1 MALLLLDPQVTEKA
15 LTKETEKVQANSQ
28 KPAIRSVI
36 SHAVSLSVALS
47 IGLNSFLAL
56 PSFALPNSGSDLVY
70 SPGPATSSDAQQIA
84 SNPLKASPKA
94 EASANPASIA
104 SSADAV
110 ASDPTVNPTTDG
122 ESTTIDASGPAKLS
136 DIDSGNVSATTRDT
150 TRASGESDADGRK
163 LAQGS
168 MRPVTR
174 NSLPA
179 VSGEVKIRRPFKL
192 FLQNQNGLIHHLSFR
207 DTPVK
212 DVITEIA
219 RRGNVNIIID
229 KSCSGK
235 ITGDLRDVSLNEA
248 MDNVL
253 AAAGLQSRVLDNSTI
268 VVGSTQAM
276 VQLGLNRPMARAF
289 KLSYSHPY
297 DVAALLSAS
306 IFNKGYLPDF
316 KTTTKRQIASESTE
330 DSASEKQGSG
340 QGSDL
345 SGPSVEKFGEKSSDR
360 EGSKSDTDSTQ
371 SFSLETQ
378 SRTLRG
384 TSRAQTQEGVGF
396 NNAATDPGTQQ
407 IRANLEIAADYSV
420 DPNGGGAIVIPDVKG
435 RQVIVVGTVDDVN
448 MAEDAIRM
456 IDRRP
461 KQVHIQASLIEL
473 NNQGIRQLGATLNMQ
488 GEGLSTSIMGNSQAP
503 LKSYLPGLGSPANAT
518 PNPSIPA
525 IPFTGSNVTNGAAG
539 GAGQPGTAYTGLIGS
554 LVPILAPSIA
564 GVNAL
569 STAQSAFNFITADGR
584 AGGRANI
591 ATIPKAL
598 NVSLNLLLQ
607 TNKAKLIANPS
618 VVVVDNSEA
627 LITIASEVVHK
638 VTSTVS
644 LGVVTTNVELTKA
657 GIFLNVLPKVTQDG
671 FITMRLRP
679 QVSTPLGPPLTF
691 GPANA
696 PTVVV
701 TLLNYRDIMAQE
713 VRIKD
718 GQTLVL
724 GGIFTE
730 TESAQLAKTPYL
742 AEAPVLGALFR
753 NTLKG
758 RNRTELMLLI
768 TPKIVEE
775 EPGTALADKRNSTSM

>member
-1 MALLLLDPQVTEKA
+1 M
-15 LTKETEKVQANSQ
+15 KETEKVQANSQ
-28 KPAIRSVI
+28 KPAIRLVI

-47 IGLNSFLAL
+47 IGLNSFMAL
-56 PSFALPNSGSDLVY
+56 PAFALPANSGSDLVY
-70 SPGPATSSDAQQIA
+70 SPGPATTSSDGQQIA
-84 SNPLKASPKA
+84 ANPLKASPKS
-94 EASANPASIA
+94 EASASP
-104 SSADAV
+104 V
-110 ASDPTVNPTTDG
+110 SDPTVNPTTDG
-122 ESTTIDASGPAKLS
+122 ESTAIDASGPAKLS

-150 TRASGESDADGRK
+150 AKASGESDADGRK
-163 LAQGS
+163 IAQGS

-174 NSLPA
+174 NSLPG

-378 SRTLRG
+378 ARTLRG

-396 NNAATDPGTQQ
+396 NNAAIDPGSQQ

-503 LKSYLPGLGSPANAT
+503 LKSFLPGLGSPANAT

-539 GAGQPGTAYTGLIGS
+539 GAGQPGTAYSGLIGS

-591 ATIPKAL
+591 ATVPHAL
-598 NVSLNLLLQ
+598 NLSLNLLLQ

-730 TESAQLAKTPYL
+730 QESAQLAKTPYL

-775 EPGTALADKRNSTSM
+775 EPGTSLADKRNSTSM

>member
-1 MALLLLDPQVTEKA
+1 MQFKG
-15 LTKETEKVQANSQ
+15 Q
-28 KPAIRSVI
+28 KPALNLLI
-36 SHAVSLSVALS
+36 SNAVSLSLLCAGAL
-47 IGLNSFLAL
+47 
-56 PSFALPNSGSDLVY
+56 
-70 SPGPATSSDAQQIA
+70 T
-84 SNPLKASPKA
+84 
-94 EASANPASIA
+94 A
-104 SSADAV
+104 SSAPVMAEDG
-110 ASDPTVNPTTDG
+110 DHNPTVG
-122 ESTTIDASGPAKLS
+122 ESSSGSSSSSSSKNSGLSYAPVSSGSGSASGPAHLS
-136 DIDSGNVSATTRDT
+136 DSDFGAGSSSTTNTNTNSSSSSNPAVDSDS
-150 TRASGESDADGRK
+150 EGRK
-163 LAQGS
+163 IAQGS
-168 MRPVTR
+168 MRSVTR
-174 NSLPA
+174 NSLPG
-179 VSGEVKIRRPFKL
+179 VTGTVKIRRPFQL
-192 FLQNQNGLIHHLSFR
+192 FAQTEEGRQLIHHLSFR

-235 ITGDLRDVSLNEA
+235 ITGDLRDVNLNEA

-253 AAAGLQSRVLDNSTI
+253 AAAGLQSRMLDNKTI

-306 IFNKGYLPDF
+306 IFNRGYLPDF
-316 KTTTKRQIASESTE
+316 KTTTKRQLANESTDE
-330 DSASEKQGSG
+330 TASEKKGSG
-340 QGSDL
+340 QGADL
-345 SGPSVEKFGEKSSDR
+345 GGPSEERTGEKTSDR
-360 EGSKSDTDSTQ
+360 EGSKSDTDTTQ
-371 SFSLETQ
+371 SYSLETQ
-378 SRTLRG
+378 PRTLRG

-407 IRANLEIAADYSV
+407 IRANLEIAADFSV

-435 RQVIVVGTVDDVN
+435 RQVIVVGTADDVN
-448 MAEDAIRM
+448 IAEDAIRL

-473 NNQGIRQLGATLNMQ
+473 SNQGIRQLGATLNLQ
-488 GEGLSTSIMGNSQAP
+488 GEGLSSSIMGNSQAP
-503 LKSYLPGLGSPANAT
+503 LKSFLPGLGSPASSVAN
-518 PNPSIPA
+518 PNIPA
-525 IPFTGSNVTNGAAG
+525 IPFTGSNVTNGAAN
-539 GAGQPGTAYTGLIGS
+539 GAGTPGTAYTGLIGS

-564 GVNAL
+564 GVNAVT
-569 STAQSAFNFITADGR
+569 TAQSAFNFIAADGR

-591 ATIPKAL
+591 ATVPHAINL
-598 NVSLNLLLQ
+598 SVNLLLQ

-627 LITIASEVVHK
+627 LITIASEVIHK

-644 LGVVTTNVELTKA
+644 LGVVTANVELTKA
-657 GIFLNVLPKVTQDG
+657 GIFLNVLPRVTQDG

-679 QVSTPLGPPLTF
+679 QVSTPLGPPQTF
-691 GPANA
+691 GPVNQ

-724 GGIFTE
+724 GGLFSE
-730 TESAQLAKTPYL
+730 TEAAQLSKTPYM

-775 EPGTALADKRNSTSM
+775 EPSSSLADRRGSVSM

>member
-1 MALLLLDPQVTEKA
+1 MQAKCSEKA
-15 LTKETEKVQANSQ
+15 LKTL
-28 KPAIRSVI
+28 I
-36 SHAVSLSVALS
+36 SNAVSLLALS
-47 IGLNSFLAL
+47 ATLTLTTMSMSMAPAFAADDEGSTLA
-56 PSFALPNSGSDLVY
+56 Y
-70 SPGPATSSDAQQIA
+70 SSDSSVNPSSPPDGDTKN
-84 SNPLKASPKA
+84 SN
-94 EASANPASIA
+94 ASAPASLGDFEA
-104 SSADAV
+104 AGAD
-110 ASDPTVNPTTDG
+110 NDG
-122 ESTTIDASGPAKLS
+122 KKI
-136 DIDSGNVSATTRDT
+136 
-150 TRASGESDADGRK
+150 
-163 LAQGS
+163 AQGS
-168 MRPVTR
+168 MRPASRTPLPGVT
-174 NSLPA
+174 
-179 VSGEVKIRRPFKL
+179 GTVKIRRPFKL
-192 FLQNQNGLIHHLSFR
+192 FAQNQDGLIHHLSFR

-253 AAAGLQSRVLDNSTI
+253 AAAGLQSRLLDNSTI

-316 KTTTKRQIASESTE
+316 KTTTKRQAASESTDE
-330 DSASEKQGSG
+330 TATEKQGSG
-340 QGSDL
+340 PGSDIG
-345 SGPSVEKFGEKSSDR
+345 GPSVEKSGEKTSDR
-360 EGSKSDTDSTQ
+360 EGTKSDTDSTQ
-371 SFSLETQ
+371 SYSLETQ
-378 SRTLRG
+378 PRTLRG
-384 TSRAQTQEGVGF
+384 VSRAQTQEGVGF

-407 IRANLEIAADYSV
+407 IRANLEIAADFSV

-435 RQVIVVGTVDDVN
+435 RQVIVVGTADDVN
-448 MAEDAIRM
+448 IAEEAIRL
-456 IDRRP
+456 IDKRP

-473 NNQGIRQLGATLNMQ
+473 NNQGIRQLGATLNLQ
-488 GEGLSTSIMGNSQAP
+488 GEGLSSSIMGNSQAP
-503 LKSYLPGLGSPANAT
+503 LKSYLPGLGSPANSI
-518 PNPSIPA
+518 PNPDIPA
-525 IPFTGSNVTNGAAG
+525 IPFTGSNVTNGAAN
-539 GAGQPGTAYTGLIGS
+539 GAGVPAAAYSGLIGS
-554 LVPILAPSIA
+554 LVPLVAPTIA

-569 STAQSAFNFITADGR
+569 TTAQSAFNFLAADSR

-591 ATIPKAL
+591 ATVPHAINL
-598 NVSLNLLLQ
+598 SVNLLLQ

-627 LITIASEVVHK
+627 LITIASEVIHK

-679 QVSTPLGPPLTF
+679 QVSTPIGAPQVF
-691 GPANA
+691 GPVNA

-724 GGIFTE
+724 GGLFTE
-730 TESAQLAKTPYL
+730 NEAAQMAKTPYL
-742 AEAPVLGALFR
+742 AEAPVLGAFFR
-753 NTLKG
+753 NTIKG

-775 EPGTALADKRNSTSM
+775 DPTSSLAERRTSTSM

>member
-1 MALLLLDPQVTEKA
+1 M
-15 LTKETEKVQANSQ
+15 KETEKVQANSQ
-28 KPAIRSVI
+28 KPAIRLVI

-47 IGLNSFLAL
+47 IGLNSFMAL
-56 PSFALPNSGSDLVY
+56 PAFALPANSGSDLVY
-70 SPGPATSSDAQQIA
+70 SPGPATTSSDGQQIA
-84 SNPLKASPKA
+84 ANPLKASPKS
-94 EASANPASIA
+94 EASASP
-104 SSADAV
+104 V
-110 ASDPTVNPTTDG
+110 SDPTVNPTTDG
-122 ESTTIDASGPAKLS
+122 ESTAIDASGPAKLS

-150 TRASGESDADGRK
+150 AKASGESDADGRK
-163 LAQGS
+163 IAQGS

-174 NSLPA
+174 NSLPG

-378 SRTLRG
+378 ARTLRG

-396 NNAATDPGTQQ
+396 NNAAIDPGSQQ

-503 LKSYLPGLGSPANAT
+503 LKSFLPGLGSPANAT

-539 GAGQPGTAYTGLIGS
+539 GAGQPGTAYSGLIGS

-591 ATIPKAL
+591 ATVPHAL
-598 NVSLNLLLQ
+598 NLSLNLLLQ

-644 LGVVTTNVELTKA
+644 LGVVTTNVELIKA

-730 TESAQLAKTPYL
+730 QESAQLAKTPYL

-775 EPGTALADKRNSTSM
+775 EPGTSLADKRNSTSM

>member
-1 MALLLLDPQVTEKA
+1 MQVKCPVQAFNMLISNMVPTALSAA
-15 LTKETEKVQANSQ
+15 LTLTAVTLTGIMST
-28 KPAIRSVI
+28 PAFAADNQS
-36 SHAVSLSVALS
+36 SST
-47 IGLNSFLAL
+47 LA
-56 PSFALPNSGSDLVY
+56 Y
-70 SPGPATSSDAQQIA
+70 SSDP
-84 SNPLKASPKA
+84 S
-94 EASANPASIA
+94 
-104 SSADAV
+104 
-110 ASDPTVNPTTDG
+110 VNPTSSPDAPEGAKASSSAGSSSRVSSDPSAPASLGDFDVAAGNTD
-122 ESTTIDASGPAKLS
+122 
-136 DIDSGNVSATTRDT
+136 N
-150 TRASGESDADGRK
+150 DGKK
-163 LAQGS
+163 LAQNS
-168 MRPVTR
+168 VRPISRTPLPGVT
-174 NSLPA
+174 
-179 VSGEVKIRRPFKL
+179 GTVKIRRPFKL
-192 FLQNQNGLIHHLSFR
+192 FAQNQDGLIHHLSFR

-253 AAAGLQSRVLDNSTI
+253 AAAGLQSRLLDNSTI

-316 KTTTKRQIASESTE
+316 KTTTKRQAASESTDE
-330 DSASEKQGSG
+330 TATEKQGSG
-340 QGSDL
+340 QGSDIG
-345 SGPSVEKFGEKSSDR
+345 GPAIEKSGEKTSDR
-360 EGSKSDTDSTQ
+360 EGTKSDTDSTQ
-371 SFSLETQ
+371 SYSLETQ
-378 SRTLRG
+378 PRTLRG
-384 TSRAQTQEGVGF
+384 VSRAQTQEGVGF

-407 IRANLEIAADYSV
+407 IRANLEIAADFSV

-435 RQVIVVGTVDDVN
+435 RQVIVVGTADDVN
-448 MAEDAIRM
+448 IAEEAIRL
-456 IDRRP
+456 IDKRP

-473 NNQGIRQLGATLNMQ
+473 NNQGIRQLGATLNLQ
-488 GEGLSTSIMGNSQAP
+488 GEGLSSSIMGNSQAP
-503 LKSYLPGLGSPANAT
+503 LKSFLPGLGSPANAI
-518 PNPSIPA
+518 PNPNIPA
-525 IPFTGSNVTNGAAG
+525 IPFTGSNVTNGAAN
-539 GAGQPGTAYTGLIGS
+539 GAGVPAAAYSGLIGS
-554 LVPILAPSIA
+554 LVPLVAPSIA

-569 STAQSAFNFITADGR
+569 TTAQSAFNFLAADSR

-591 ATIPKAL
+591 ATVPHAINL
-598 NVSLNLLLQ
+598 SVNLLLQ

-627 LITIASEVVHK
+627 LITIASEVIHK

-679 QVSTPLGPPLTF
+679 QVSTPIGAPQVF
-691 GPANA
+691 GPVNA

-724 GGIFTE
+724 GGLFTE
-730 TESAQLAKTPYL
+730 NEAAQMAKTPYL
-742 AEAPVLGALFR
+742 AEAPVLGAFFR
-753 NTLKG
+753 NTIKG

-775 EPGTALADKRNSTSM
+775 DPTSSLAERRSSVSM

>member
-1 MALLLLDPQVTEKA
+1 MQFKG
-15 LTKETEKVQANSQ
+15 Q
-28 KPAIRSVI
+28 KPALNSLI
-36 SHAVSLSVALS
+36 SNAVSLSLLCACAFAASYVPAMAEDGDHNPSAEESSGAGNSAETSAGTSVKHSAKNSGLS
-47 IGLNSFLAL
+47 YAPVSSGNASGPAHLSDSDFGAGSN
-56 PSFALPNSGSDLVY
+56 PNSGSG
-70 SPGPATSSDAQQIA
+70 SNSNSSVA
-84 SNPLKASPKA
+84 
-94 EASANPASIA
+94 
-104 SSADAV
+104 AD
-110 ASDPTVNPTTDG
+110 SD
-122 ESTTIDASGPAKLS
+122 S
-136 DIDSGNVSATTRDT
+136 
-150 TRASGESDADGRK
+150 DGRK

-168 MRPVTR
+168 MRSVTR
-174 NSLPA
+174 NSLPG
-179 VSGEVKIRRPFKL
+179 VTGTVKIRRPFQL
-192 FLQNQNGLIHHLSFR
+192 FAQTEEGRQLIHHLSFR

-235 ITGDLRDVSLNEA
+235 ITGDLRDVNLNEA

-253 AAAGLQSRVLDNSTI
+253 AAAGLQSRMLDNKTI

-306 IFNKGYLPDF
+306 IFNRGYLPDF
-316 KTTTKRQIASESTE
+316 KTTTKRQLANESTDE
-330 DSASEKQGSG
+330 TASEKKGSG
-340 QGSDL
+340 QGGDL
-345 SGPSVEKFGEKSSDR
+345 SGTSEERSGEKTSDR
-360 EGSKSDTDSTQ
+360 EGSKSDTDTTQ

-378 SRTLRG
+378 PRTLRG

-407 IRANLEIAADYSV
+407 IRANLEIAADFSV

-435 RQVIVVGTVDDVN
+435 RQVIVVGTADDVN
-448 MAEDAIRM
+448 IAEDAIRL

-473 NNQGIRQLGATLNMQ
+473 SNQGIRQLGATLNLQ
-488 GEGLSTSIMGNSQAP
+488 GEGLSSSIMGNSQAP
-503 LKSYLPGLGSPANAT
+503 LKSFLPGLGSPASSTAN
-518 PNPSIPA
+518 PNIPA
-525 IPFTGSNVTNGAAG
+525 IPFTGSNVTNGAAN
-539 GAGQPGTAYTGLIGS
+539 GAGTPGTAYTGLIGS

-564 GVNAL
+564 GVNAVT
-569 STAQSAFNFITADGR
+569 TAQSAFNFIAADGR

-591 ATIPKAL
+591 ATVPHAINL
-598 NVSLNLLLQ
+598 SVNLLLQ

-627 LITIASEVVHK
+627 LITIASEVIHK

-644 LGVVTTNVELTKA
+644 LGVVTANVELTKA
-657 GIFLNVLPKVTQDG
+657 GIFLNVLPRVTQDG

-679 QVSTPLGPPLTF
+679 QVSTPLGPPQTF
-691 GPANA
+691 GPVNQ

-724 GGIFTE
+724 GGLFSE
-730 TESAQLAKTPYL
+730 TEAAQLSKTPYM

-775 EPGTALADKRNSTSM
+775 EPSSSLADRRGSVSM

>member
-1 MALLLLDPQVTEKA
+1 LKSIIEGR
-15 LTKETEKVQANSQ
+15 EKVQANSQ
-28 KPAIRSVI
+28 KSAIDAVI
-36 SHAVSLSVALS
+36 SHAVSQTLSLTIALS
-47 IGLNSFLAL
+47 IGLSAFVSLPAVAL
-56 PSFALPNSGSDLVY
+56 PPSAANSDPSVN
-70 SPGPATSSDAQQIA
+70 PVSDAG
-84 SNPLKASPKA
+84 
-94 EASANPASIA
+94 
-104 SSADAV
+104 
-110 ASDPTVNPTTDG
+110 ASDNTDLR
-122 ESTTIDASGPAKLS
+122 STDASGPAKLS
-136 DIDSGNVSATTRDT
+136 DIDSGNVGAKADAARARADGAKSDSAKLD
-150 TRASGESDADGRK
+150 GDGRK
-163 LAQGS
+163 IAQGS
-168 MRPVTR
+168 MRPITR
-174 NSLPA
+174 NTLP
-179 VSGEVKIRRPFKL
+179 GITGDVKIRRPFKL
-192 FLQNQNGLIHHLSFR
+192 FAQNQNGLIHHLSFR

-253 AAAGLQSRVLDNSTI
+253 AAAGLQSRLLDNSTI

-316 KTTTKRQIASESTE
+316 KTTTKRQLANESTDE
-330 DSASEKQGSG
+330 SASEKQGSG

-345 SGPSVEKFGEKSSDR
+345 SGPSTEKFGSKNSDR
-360 EGSKSDTDSTQ
+360 EGSKNDTDSTQ
-371 SFSLETQ
+371 SYSLETQ
-378 SRTLRG
+378 ARTLRG
-384 TSRAQTQEGVGF
+384 TSRSQTQEGVGF

-407 IRANLEIAADYSV
+407 IRANLEIAADFSV

-435 RQVIVVGTVDDVN
+435 RQVIVVGTADDVN
-448 MAEDAIRM
+448 IAEDAIRL

-473 NNQGIRQLGATLNMQ
+473 NNQGIRQLGATLNLQ
-488 GEGLSTSIMGNSQAP
+488 GDGLSTSIMGNSQAP
-503 LKSYLPGLGSPANAT
+503 LKTFLPGLGSPANST
-518 PNPSIPA
+518 PNPTIPA
-525 IPFTGSNVTNGAAG
+525 IPFTGSNVTNGAVG

-569 STAQSAFNFITADGR
+569 STAQSAFNFITAGGS

-591 ATIPKAL
+591 ATIPRAL
-598 NVSLNLLLQ
+598 NLSLNLLLQ

-730 TESAQLAKTPYL
+730 QESAQLAKTPYL

-775 EPGTALADKRNSTSM
+775 EPTSLADKRNSTSM